1 MIRDAAEGKRPPTRA
16 HSVVMEDRKRA
27 VLTGVT
33 DVASFNEQ
41 EVIMLTEEGDIS
53 LVGEELHIAHLNLE
67 EGKLTVE
74 GRIAGIEYG
83 DSPSQK
89 RGGILSRL
97 FR

>member
-1 MIRDAAEGKRPPTRA
+1 MVKDAAEGKRPPPLSHT
-16 HSVVMEDRKRA
+16 VVMDDRKRA
-27 VLTGVT
+27 VLTGVK

-53 LVGEELHIAHLNLE
+53 LVGEGLHISHLNLD

-83 DSPSQK
+83 DAPSQK
-89 RGGILSRL
+89 RGGILSRV

>member
-1 MIRDAAEGKRPPTRA
+1 MVKDVAEGKRPPARA

-41 EVIMLTEEGDIS
+41 EVIMLTEDGDIS
-53 LVGEELHIAHLNLE
+53 LVGEGLHIAHLNLD

-83 DSPSQK
+83 DMPVQK
-89 RGGILSRL
+89 RGGILHRM

>member
-1 MIRDAAEGKRPPTRA
+1 MVKDAAEGKRPPIRA
-16 HSVVMEDRKRA
+16 HSIVMEDRKRA

-53 LVGEELHIAHLNLE
+53 LVGEGLHIAHLNLE

-83 DSPSQK
+83 DAPSQK
-89 RGGILSRL
+89 RGGILHRM

>member
-1 MIRDAAEGKRPPTRA
+1 MGGDATESRRPPSRV
-16 HSVVMEDRKRA
+16 HQVVMDDRKRA

-41 EVIMLTEEGDIS
+41 EIIMLTEEGDIS
-53 LVGEELHIAHLNLE
+53 MVGEGLHISHLNLD

-74 GRIAGIEYG
+74 GHIAGIEYG
-83 DSPSQK
+83 DVKAQK
-89 RGGILSRL
+89 RGGIFSRV

>member
-1 MIRDAAEGKRPPTRA
+1 MVKDAAEGKRPPTRA
-16 HSVVMEDRKRA
+16 HQIVMDDRKRA
-27 VLTGVT
+27 MLTGVT

-41 EVIMLTEEGDIS
+41 EIIMLTEEGEIS
-53 LVGEELHIAHLNLE
+53 MVGEGLHISHLNLE

-83 DSPSQK
+83 DAPAGK
-89 RGGILSRL
+89 RGGILQRL